1 MSCFLPQI
9 YFFALS
15 KVWATFEL
23 GTPPSS
29 QSEFFTF
36 SRRQPLSHKRPPP
49 THIQTPTP
57 IFPASPPCA
66 ISPPGALAP
75 SSPASFGSSLFSVL
89 LSCQSVVESCHFSA
103 HSLQS
108 DSFLP
113 LLCCPECPGP
123 MTQDYSNNVPHPEP
137 VSPSPVPLRFTLCTS
152 ARSILINSLS
162 TDLSVQCMKYRWVQ
176 Y

>member
-9 YFFALS
+9 YFFALP

-49 THIQTPTP
+49 THKPRP
-57 IFPASPPCA
+57 
-66 ISPPGALAP
+66 P
-75 SSPASFGSSLFSVL
+75 SSPHLHRVSARPVPWLQARPPPLVPPSSQCSCPVSQ
-89 LSCQSVVESCHFSA
+89 LSSPAIFSA

-123 MTQDYSNNVPHPEP
+123 MTQDYSNNVPRPEP
-137 VSPSPVPLRFTLCTS
+137 VPPSPVPLRFTLCTS

-162 TDLSVQCMKYRWVQ
+162 TDLSVQCMKDRWVQ